1 MRGTGRGDYINPKC
15 SQFSQERIVKR
26 DEGIAKRFEELEKE
40 VPEGINNFQL
50 LSNLFESLDNGKIM
64 QNFA

>member
-1 MRGTGRGDYINPKC
+1 LRGTGRGDYINPKC

-50 LSNLFESLDNGKIM
+50 L
-64 QNFA
+64 